1 MEPRRTRFY
10 RDKQHGKISGVC
22 SGLADYTGVDTVWIR
37 LGMVVLFLTLGWP
50 ILAYFVIAWA
60 TPVKP
65 YDLYAGPDEQR
76 FWQGVRANPSR
87 SAREVRASFRDLD
100 RRLADIELFYTSRNK
115 RLEDE
120 IEALR

>member
-22 SGLADYTGVDTVWIR
+22 AGLADYTGIDTVWIR
-37 LGMVVLFLTLGWP
+37 LGMLALFLSLGWP
-50 ILAYFVIAWA
+50 LLAYFVIAWV

-65 YDLYAGPDEQR
+65 NGLYATADEQR